1 MADQLDEV
9 YRVLVVDDDRDIAGY
24 VRVLLERRAGC
35 EVTVVNDPA
44 LVLEGAV
51 TSRPDLL
58 VTDIE
63 MPGITGL
70 ELIGRVRA
78 VVPGLPAIVMTAHAS
93 VEYAVQALRSE
104 ADEFIEKPI
113 DAKHLVE
120 AVRRLAGGYRQ
131 TQFATRDEVRAGEV
145 QRGLQ
150 PAPIADLDGYQL
162 AGACV
167 PTRAVGGDFYDW
179 YHRGDDLVITLAD
192 VMGKGAGAAIIAATV
207 RSVLRATVDSPDLA
221 AAMSRA
227 DAELE
232 ADLDRATS
240 FVTLFHAELQP
251 STGVLRYVDA
261 GHGLSTVCRR
271 DGTVQRLATTSLPL
285 GLGLHETWREHRLT
299 LEPGDTLL
307 SVSDGI
313 LDLFD
318 GTLDSLGEVEAI
330 SRQAPDARAAVDAIV
345 EKAGSSAPDDV
356 TLVVL
361 RRLS

>member
-24 VRVLLERRAGC
+24 VRVLLQRRAGC
-35 EVTVVNDPA
+35 EVTAINDPRDA
-44 LVLEGAV
+44 PAAAAKF
-51 TSRPDLL
+51 RPDVL

-70 ELIGRVRA
+70 ELIGMVRA
-78 VVPGLPAIVMTAHAS
+78 VAPGLPVVVMTAHAS
-93 VEYAVQALRSE
+93 VDYAVQALRNE
-104 ADEFIEKPI
+104 ADEFVEKPI
-113 DAKHLVE
+113 VAAHMVE
-120 AVRRLAGGYRQ
+120 TVRRLAGEYRQ
-131 TQFATRDEVRAGEV
+131 LQYASRDELRAAEV

-150 PAPIADLDGYQL
+150 PAPIADLEGYQL

-179 YHRGDDLVITLAD
+179 YRHGDELIITLAD

-207 RSVLRATVDSPDLA
+207 RSVLHGTAESPDLA

-227 DAELE
+227 DRELQS
-232 ADLDRATS
+232 DLDRATS
-240 FVTLFHAELQP
+240 FVTLFHGALEP
-251 STGVLRYVDA
+251 STGLLRYVDA

-271 DGTVQRLATTSLPL
+271 DGSVKRLATTSLPL

-299 LEPGDTLL
+299 LEPGDTLV

-318 GTLDSLGEVEAI
+318 GTLASLDEVEAI
-330 SRQAPDARAAVDAIV
+330 TRRAPDARAAVDAIV
-345 EKAGSSAPDDV
+345 EKAGSTAPDDV

-361 RRLS
+361 RRLP